1 MFKCVIDDFQ
11 RNWISKV
18 SMDAVSGCRCIKGTT
33 ECLDF
38 MLLMLNKL
46 NFAVDPIYYY
56 IIFIFIFIIFIP
68 FLLGSVTYYSQQLYH
83 AVELILKW
91 IYIKKLIIWNPSSNQ
106 SPSEVLMLLIQGLAE
121 GRNGQNLLNRWRC
134 WNVRN
139 IQLQIAQQ
147 GCDTPSWNL
156 GTRWDLIPLQA
167 D

>member
-1 MFKCVIDDFQ
+1 ML
-11 RNWISKV
+11 SG
-18 SMDAVSGCRCIKGTT
+18 GCRCIKGTT
-33 ECLDF
+33 ECLVSCYSYWTSWI
-38 MLLMLNKL
+38 L
-46 NFAVDPIYYY
+46 AVDLIFYY
-56 IIFIFIFIIFIP
+56 IIITFIFIFIIFIP
-68 FLLGSVTYYSQQLYH
+68 FLLGSVKYYSQQLYH

-106 SPSEVLMLLIQGLAE
+106 SASEVLMLLIQGPAE

-156 GTRWDLIPLQA
+156 GTKWDLIPLQA